1 MDAPERSV
9 LVVDDEPNLV
19 LATKLALADAGWS
32 VATAATG
39 EEALEHLEQHRVDV
53 MVLDL
58 RLPGLD
64 GLEVL
69 RVVRDEHPEVRV
81 LVMSAYGTVE
91 AAVEALV
98 LGASDFLRKPFSPG
112 ELVESVDDVFSRIG
126 DGEAVRVQF
135 ARHVALARA
144 RLTERRARAALEHAR
159 RAVAL
164 DPLRPEGFNLL
175 GAASELLNRRLDAQ
189 KMYRVALE
197 LQPSYRPA
205 SANLDRLVLRRG
217 EGEMDVD

>member
-1 MDAPERSV
+1 MDAPERRV
-9 LVVDDEPNLV
+9 LVVDDEPSLV
-19 LATKLALADAGWS
+19 LATKMALTDAGWS
-32 VATAATG
+32 VATATTG
-39 EEALEHLEQHRVDV
+39 EEALDHLERCRVDV

-69 RVVRDEHPEVRV
+69 RVVRDEHPNVRV

-98 LGASDFLRKPFSPG
+98 LGASDFLRKPFNPE
-112 ELVESVDDVFSRIG
+112 ELVQVLDDVWSQVG
-126 DGEAVRVQF
+126 DGAKVRQQF
-135 ARHVALARA
+135 ERQCALARS
-144 RLTERRARAALEHAR
+144 RLAERRARAALEHAR

-175 GAASELLNRRLDAQ
+175 GAASELLNQRLHAQ

-197 LQPSYRPA
+197 LQPGYRPA

-217 EGEMDVD
+217 EGELEVG